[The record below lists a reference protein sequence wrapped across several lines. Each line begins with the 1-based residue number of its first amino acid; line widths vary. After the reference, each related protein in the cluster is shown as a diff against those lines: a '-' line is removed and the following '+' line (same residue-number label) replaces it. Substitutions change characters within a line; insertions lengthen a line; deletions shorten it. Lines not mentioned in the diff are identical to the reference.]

1 MLVLGLDSVTKF
13 SPFNHMPYFNRTG
26 ISCLINCAPSFTT
39 VFDDLWL
46 LQIWIVNIVNYNIH
60 TDTIFAYRTSHCC
73 VGSDEELSDLKTAYV
88 SCKGDIQKIIDSVM
102 VATQDDEQ
110 RFKDILNPLIEAKQL
125 PTYKKFVNES
135 ASSKKKR
142 QTKVWILIWQGS
154 G

>member
-1 MLVLGLDSVTKF
+1 
-13 SPFNHMPYFNRTG
+13 
-26 ISCLINCAPSFTT
+26 
-39 VFDDLWL
+39 
-46 LQIWIVNIVNYNIH
+46 
-60 TDTIFAYRTSHCC
+60 
-73 VGSDEELSDLKTAYV
+73 
-88 SCKGDIQKIIDSVM
+88 M